1 MTATMPAEVSQKKG
15 FFDKLADR
23 ADAMFSHPAFF
34 AFEIALVIIW
44 FGTGFFMGFTNDLWH
59 LLINTPTTIITF
71 LLVGL
76 QANTSRRGNGAVQQ
90 KLNAI
95 AAFLVDTTPDGHG
108 TIPSHDELRAA
119 VGLEKH
125 EGADDA

>member
-1 MTATMPAEVSQKKG
+1 MATMPSEVQEKKG

-23 ADAMFSHPAFF
+23 SDAMFSHPAFF
-34 AFEIALVIIW
+34 AFEIGIVVVW
-44 FGTGFFMGFTNDLWH
+44 FVTGFFMGFTNDLWH

-76 QANTSRRGNGAVQQ
+76 SMNTARRSNAAQHQ

-95 AAFLVDTTPDGHG
+95 AEGLADLLDEHDTAE
-108 TIPSHDELRAA
+108 SHELRAA
-119 VGLEKH
+119 VGLEEK
-125 EGADDA
+125 EAAQDA

>member
-1 MTATMPAEVSQKKG
+1 MATMPSEVDAGKG

-34 AFEIALVIIW
+34 AFEIALVVVW
-44 FGTGFFMGFTNDLWH
+44 AGTGWLFDWSDTWH

-76 QANTSRRGNGAVQQ
+76 SANTNRRSSAALHQ

-95 AAFLVDTTPDGHG
+95 AEGLADLLDE
-108 TIPSHDELRAA
+108 HDEAESRELRKA
-119 VGLEKH
+119 VGLEEK
-125 EGADDA
+125 EAAQDA

>member
-1 MTATMPAEVSQKKG
+1 MATMPSEATAQKG
-15 FFDKLADR
+15 LFDKLADR

-34 AFEIALVIIW
+34 AFEIGLVVVW
-44 FGTGFFMGFTNDLWH
+44 AATGWLFDWSDTWH

-76 QANTSRRGNGAVQQ
+76 SANTTRRSNAALHQ

-95 AAFLVDTTPDGHG
+95 AEGLADLLDE
-108 TIPSHDELRAA
+108 HDETESRELRIA
-119 VGLEKH
+119 VGLE
-125 EGADDA
+125 ESEAAQDA

>member
-1 MTATMPAEVSQKKG
+1 MAIMPSEATAQKG
-15 FFDKLADR
+15 LFDKLADR

-34 AFEIALVIIW
+34 AFEIGLVVVW
-44 FGTGFFMGFTNDLWH
+44 AATGWLFDWSDTWH

-76 QANTSRRGNGAVQQ
+76 SANTTRRSNAAVHQ

-95 AAFLVDTTPDGHG
+95 AEGLADLLDE
-108 TIPSHDELRAA
+108 HDEVESRELRIA
-119 VGLEKH
+119 VGLEG
-125 EGADDA
+125 EEAAQDA

>member
-1 MTATMPAEVSQKKG
+1 MATMPSEATDEKG

-34 AFEIALVIIW
+34 AFEIALVVVW
-44 FGTGFFMGFTNDLWH
+44 AASGWAFDWSDTWH

-76 QANTSRRGNGAVQQ
+76 SANTTRRANAASQQ
-90 KLNAI
+90 KLNA
-95 AAFLVDTTPDGHG
+95 LVLAVADLPNVGEHARA
-108 TIPSHDELRAA
+108 ELRKAI
-119 VGLEKH
+119 GLED
-125 EGADDA
+125 EEAAQDA

>member
-1 MTATMPAEVSQKKG
+1 MATMPSEVQQEKG

-34 AFEIALVIIW
+34 AFEIGLVVAW
-44 FGTGFFMGFTNDLWH
+44 AATGWLFDWSDTWH

-76 QANTSRRGNGAVQQ
+76 SANTNRRSNAAQHQ

-95 AAFLVDTTPDGHG
+95 AEGLADLLDD
-108 TIPSHDELRAA
+108 HDVTESRELRKA
-119 VGLEKH
+119 VGLEDK
-125 EGADDA
+125 EAAQDA

>member
-1 MTATMPAEVSQKKG
+1 MATMPSEANNDKG
-15 FFDKLADR
+15 FFDRLADR

-34 AFEIALVIIW
+34 AFEIVLVLVW
-44 FGTGFFMGFTNDLWH
+44 ACTGWLFDWSDTWH

-76 QANTSRRGNGAVQQ
+76 SANTSRRANGAVQQ

-95 AAFLVDTTPDGHG
+95 AAFLVDAVPDAQGANPAHN
-108 TIPSHDELRAA
+108 ELRDAI
-119 VGLEKH
+119 GLEGR
-125 EGADDA
+125 EAAQDV

>member
-1 MTATMPAEVSQKKG
+1 MAIMPSEVQQKKG
-15 FFDKLADR
+15 FFDKLADH

-34 AFEIALVIIW
+34 AFEIGLVVVW
-44 FGTGFFMGFTNDLWH
+44 AATGWLFDWSDTWH

-76 QANTSRRGNGAVQQ
+76 SANTNRRSSAAVHQ

-95 AAFLVDTTPDGHG
+95 ARGLADLLDEHDTAE
-108 TIPSHDELRAA
+108 SRELRKA
-119 VGLEKH
+119 VGLEDK
-125 EGADDA
+125 EAAQDA

>member
-1 MTATMPAEVSQKKG
+1 MATMPTEADNNKG

-34 AFEIALVIIW
+34 AFEIALVLVW
-44 FGTGFFMGFTNDLWH
+44 ASTGWLFDWSDTWH

-76 QANTSRRGNGAVQQ
+76 SANTGRRANAASQQ
-90 KLNAI
+90 KLNA
-95 AAFLVDTTPDGHG
+95 LVMAVAELPNIGEG
-108 TIPSHDELRAA
+108 ARRELRKAI
-119 VGLEKH
+119 GLE
-125 EGADDA
+125 EDEAAQDA

>member
-1 MTATMPAEVSQKKG
+1 MATMPSEADNDKG

-34 AFEIALVIIW
+34 AFEIALVIAW
-44 FGTGFFMGFTNDLWH
+44 AATGWLFDWSDTWH

-76 QANTSRRGNGAVQQ
+76 SANTGRRTNAASQQ
-90 KLNAI
+90 KLNA
-95 AAFLVDTTPDGHG
+95 LVLAVAELPNIGEQARQ
-108 TIPSHDELRAA
+108 ELRAA
-119 VGLEKH
+119 IGLEQN
-125 EGADDA
+125 EAAQDA